1 MNNNQSLE
9 DIDQYLHSYG
19 TQQSIPNIL
28 QQAITQ
34 DQMLAQNVRLLQQL
48 HEQQS
53 ILNLQ
58 SLMIL
63 NPMVQT
69 QVNQD
74 SKKIKKSFKT
84 IQVIPPV
91 NTREDAQHLQEIK
104 GNVKNAYI
112 KKIVSL
118 LSVEGDK
125 LLDEDFPEDLDIESC
140 SEFQKQD
147 KLNGMLNCNNDQ
159 IQMKQKGRQSAKMSR
174 LRKKFYIKLLEK
186 KVSDLDQQISEYKK
200 TTRQSFEY
208 LTQILQSH
216 PILNSMI
223 IGNSAAIDQVI
234 ECQSSDQAQLILD
247 SYLMRYGICGI
258 KRRDYFKYAV
268 KNIQKNFLKGNHGL
282 LLMSWNKDIQN
293 YDQDFNHYVEIVKK
307 EAKLVDDNQVYKIL
321 PTVDKMLNH
330 RKLSQQL
337 LLKFNQDIKN
347 LRTLQQDVEE
357 TVNQFTQCLSPIQH
371 LDFIKLIEKLR
382 SFNRF
387 TK

>member
-1 MNNNQSLE
+1 MNNDQSQE
-9 DIDQYLHSYG
+9 NIDQYLHSFG

-34 DQMLAQNVRLLQQL
+34 DQLLAQNVRLLQQL

-53 ILNLQ
+53 FLNLQ
-58 SLMIL
+58 SLMLL
-63 NPMVQT
+63 NPIVQT
-69 QVNQD
+69 QMNQD
-74 SKKIKKSFKT
+74 SKKIKKSNKT

-91 NTREDAQHLQEIK
+91 NTKEDGQNLLDIK

-125 LLDEDFPEDLDIESC
+125 LLDDDFQEDLEIESC
-140 SEFQKQD
+140 SDNQKQD
-147 KLNGMLNCNNDQ
+147 KLNGLLNCNNDQ
-159 IQMKQKGRQSAKMSR
+159 TQMKQKGKQSAKMSR

-223 IGNSAAIDQVI
+223 IGNSAAIDQVM
-234 ECQSSDQAQLILD
+234 ECYSSDSAQLILD
-247 SYLMRYGICGI
+247 SYIMRYGICGI

-268 KNIQKNFLKGNHGL
+268 KNIQKNFLKGNYGL
-282 LLMSWNKDIQN
+282 LLMSWNKEIQN
-293 YDQDFNHYVEIVKK
+293 YDQEFNNYVEIVKK
-307 EAKLVDDNQVYKIL
+307 EAKLEDDNQVYKIL
-321 PTVDKMLNH
+321 ATVDRMLNH
-330 RKLSQQL
+330 RKISQQL
-337 LLKFNQDIKN
+337 LLRFNQNIKN
-347 LRTLQQDVEE
+347 LKNLQQEVEE
-357 TVNQFTQCLSPIQH
+357 TLNQFTECLSPIQH
-371 LDFIKLIEKLR
+371 LDFIKQIEKLG
-382 SFNRF
+382 FLNRF
-387 TK
+387 IK